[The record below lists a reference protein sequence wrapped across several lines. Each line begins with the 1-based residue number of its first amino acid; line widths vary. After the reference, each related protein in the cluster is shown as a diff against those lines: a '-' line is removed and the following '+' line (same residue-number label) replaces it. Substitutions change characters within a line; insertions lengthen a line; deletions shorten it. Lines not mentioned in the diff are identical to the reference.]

1 MCLVDSF
8 TCLTVRIT
16 IACCFHPSSLHP
28 PPGPVTGSVEG
39 AWLREEA
46 MFLGV
51 GIYLV
56 VDNAILPFRTDRALR
71 VGFVHCTEEAR
82 AVLAEARQA
91 LAALVHADFNPT
103 LNPNPN
109 LNPDPDRSPWRA
121 RLAAPTPSPY
131 PLDFPLCLARLD
143 ACDAA
148 VSRLAAL
155 VAKQGVGLKAVVHEP
170 VILGAPF
177 PVTEYAALLGQ
188 FVKVG

>member
-1 MCLVDSF
+1 M
-8 TCLTVRIT
+8 
-16 IACCFHPSSLHP
+16 
-28 PPGPVTGSVEG
+28 TGSVEG

-71 VGFVHCTEEAR
+71 VGFVTCTEEAR

-91 LAALVHADFNPT
+91 IAALVHADFNP
-103 LNPNPN
+103 
-109 LNPDPDRSPWRA
+109 DPDTDRSSSPPWRA
-121 RLAAPTPSPY
+121 RLAAATPAHY
-131 PLDFPLCLARLD
+131 PLDFDLCFARLD

-148 VSRLAAL
+148 VTRLAAL

-177 PVTEYAALLGQ
+177 PVTEYTALLGQ
-188 FVKVG
+188 FVKVGGWK